1 MNFQLLEII
10 TSNILRSRIRSNLK
24 ITPTCFLYDSLHV
37 SPAPRNT
44 YSRQDHLY
52 INHLS
57 TKLNPFYLKTQ
68 SASDSKHLSPKL

>member
-10 TSNILRSRIRSNLK
+10 ISNILRFRIRSNLK
-24 ITPTCFLYDSLHV
+24 TNPTCFLYDSLHG

-44 YSRQDHLY
+44 YSHQDHLY

-57 TKLNPFYLKTQ
+57 TEINPFYLKTQ
-68 SASDSKHLSPKL
+68 SLPDSKHLSPLL